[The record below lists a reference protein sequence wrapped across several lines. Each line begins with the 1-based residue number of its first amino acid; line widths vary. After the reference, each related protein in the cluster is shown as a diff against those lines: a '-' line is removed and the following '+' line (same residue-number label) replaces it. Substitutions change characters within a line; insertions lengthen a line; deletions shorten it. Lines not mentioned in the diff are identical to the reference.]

1 MRGLIKEWLK
11 RKGVYK
17 REGLLKSRA
26 HKRVYSMFVCQDEVT
41 VK

>member
-1 MRGLIKEWLK
+1 MKEWLK

-17 REGLLKSRA
+17 REGLLKSKA
-26 HKRVYSMFVCQDEVT
+26 HKRVYSIFVCRDEAT